1 MQDIRA
7 ATAVRQA
14 GTGFESEARPTD
26 YQDKTGRNKMPNKNT
41 KKLAGGEKLR

>member
-7 ATAVRQA
+7 VTAVRQA
-14 GTGFESEARPTD
+14 GTGPTD

-41 KKLAGGEKLR
+41 KKLAGGEKVR